1 MPSPSPARHRSSWLL
16 AGLAA
21 LTGLLGL
28 LAVLAPVTADDPVV
42 SWPPSGEQ
50 PASTVLPLSPYRPL
64 QLQATVPCAA
74 LQALDARGGGA
85 ALRTMPADA
94 WAAVDQGLLVT
105 VAAGQVRVRAS
116 GAGLLTEPVP
126 AGDCTYLVR
135 ADSGGVRVE
144 RDGTGLAAEAGLLPP
159 QVAQLETAL
168 EGQPAAS
175 GLAVELHTD
184 ARYESS
190 PTVLKTAL
198 LVAHALA
205 LMALLVLAWRCWRGA
220 GSGLVRPRLAAA
232 DGVVVVV
239 SLAWAVLGPVNI
251 DDSWYLL
258 MARNAQESGYIGNYV
273 YQFNVTENP
282 FATSQYAMQAWGAVG
297 GWGLLWMR
305 VLPLVYGLTTYV
317 LLRVLVAT
325 ALGRAATWR
334 AGRWS
339 ARGPAAGWALALAH
353 LLWFL
358 PYGSTLRPEPL
369 IALGT
374 AGVMVLAELAR
385 RRESVGVLAAAT
397 ALAALTLT
405 AAPAGLVACAPLAL
419 ALPWLWRWWRAVGA
433 PHRIGAVLLAG
444 ASASVV
450 VLPGFADA
458 SLGDVLESTAVHRWY
473 YRQYPWYAE
482 FFHYQNLLEL
492 SDHGGWARRLPVLL
506 TLAVLGAAAIATGR
520 RAGTG
525 GPVGRLLAT
534 SAAMTALGLA
544 SLVLTPTKW
553 VNHFGAVAAPAT
565 VLLAAAL
572 LRSPV
577 PRRAPAAAVALATA
591 AAGAAAAVGF
601 AGPNLWRPF
610 GDWGQPFGNHTVI
623 GTPFE
628 LSLTTPSFGP
638 LALRNPVLWLA
649 VALAAVWWAR
659 RARPTGLTPDRAVLT
674 TATGLTVALLLAAFV
689 VAPLR
694 QHPGP
699 SVARMNLQALT
710 GAPCGLAGDVRV
722 RTAAGSRPVTE
733 VTAGQPVFADQ
744 VSAVLWPCVD
754 QIAIENGIASAPT
767 VRLRAGEGLE
777 DAIAGNSVFPPNGG
791 TLVQLDRAAEF
802 VELPSALSP
811 VGVPTLD
818 WGHVEL
824 VVPDHP
830 VGLMDLRVDQVRR
843 EGWVQLPTLVG
854 EQYTGRTYIG

>member
-1 MPSPSPARHRSSWLL
+1 VPSPSPARHRSSWLL

-144 RDGTGLAAEAGLLPP
+144 RDGTGLATEAGLLPP

-358 PYGSTLRPEPL
+358 PYGITLRPEPL

-385 RRESVGVLAAAT
+385 RRESVGVLGAAT

-405 AAPAGLVACAPLAL
+405 VAPSGLVACAPLAL
-419 ALPWLWRWWRAVGA
+419 ALPWLGRWLRAA
-433 PHRIGAVLLAG
+433 DPSHRIGAVLVAG

-473 YRQYPWYAE
+473 YRQHPWYEE
-482 FFHYQNLLEL
+482 FVHYQNLLEP
-492 SDHGGWARRLPVLL
+492 SDQGSWARRLPVLL
-506 TLAVLGAAAIATGR
+506 TLAVLGGAAITAGR

-525 GPVGRLLAT
+525 GPLGRLLAT
-534 SAAMTALGLA
+534 SAAMSALALA
-544 SLVLTPTKW
+544 ALVLTPTKW

-628 LSLTTPSFGP
+628 LSLTAPSFGP

>member
-1 MPSPSPARHRSSWLL
+1 
-16 AGLAA
+16 
-21 LTGLLGL
+21 
-28 LAVLAPVTADDPVV
+28 
-42 SWPPSGEQ
+42 
-50 PASTVLPLSPYRPL
+50 
-64 QLQATVPCAA
+64 
-74 LQALDARGGGA
+74 
-85 ALRTMPADA
+85 
-94 WAAVDQGLLVT
+94 
-105 VAAGQVRVRAS
+105 
-116 GAGLLTEPVP
+116 
-126 AGDCTYLVR
+126 
-135 ADSGGVRVE
+135 
-144 RDGTGLAAEAGLLPP
+144 
-159 QVAQLETAL
+159 AL
-168 EGQPAAS
+168 EGLPAAS

-190 PTVLKTAL
+190 PTVLKTVL

-205 LMALLVLAWRCWRGA
+205 LTVLLVLAWRRWRGT
-220 GSGLVRPRLAAA
+220 GPGLARPHLSVA
-232 DGVVVVV
+232 DAVVVVV

-258 MARNAQESGYIGNYV
+258 MARNAQESGYVGNYV

-282 FATSQYAMQAWGAVG
+282 FSTSQYVMQAWGAVG
-297 GWGLLWMR
+297 GWSLLWMR
-305 VLPLVYGLTTYV
+305 VLPLVYGLATYV
-317 LLRVLVAT
+317 LLRVLVT
-325 ALGRAATWR
+325 TVLGRAGTWPT
-334 AGRWS
+334 GRWP
-339 ARGPAAGWALALAH
+339 ARGPAAVWALALAH

-358 PYGSTLRPEPL
+358 PYGITLRPEPL

-405 AAPAGLVACAPLAL
+405 VAPTGLVACAPLAL
-419 ALPWLWRWWRAVGA
+419 ALPWLGRWLRAADA
-433 PHRIGAVLLAG
+433 PHRTAAVLVAG
-444 ASASVV
+444 ASASIV

-473 YRQYPWYAE
+473 YRQHPWYEE
-482 FFHYQNLLEL
+482 FVHYRNLLEL
-492 SDHGGWARRLPVLL
+492 SDQGAWARRLPVLL
-506 TLAVLGAAAIATGR
+506 TLAVLAGAAIAAGR

-534 SAAMTALGLA
+534 SAVLTALGLA
-544 SLVLTPTKW
+544 SLMLTPTKW

-565 VLLAAAL
+565 VLLAAAM

-577 PRRAPAAAVALATA
+577 PRRAPAAAVVLATV

-610 GDWGQPFGNHTVI
+610 GDWGQPFGDHTVI

-628 LSLTTPSFGP
+628 LSLTAPSFGP

-649 VALAAVWWAR
+649 IALTAVWWAR
-659 RARPTGLTPDRAVLT
+659 RTRWPPRRPRPTGLTPDRAVLT
-674 TATGLTVALLLAAFV
+674 AATGLTVALLLAVFV

-694 QHPGP
+694 QYPGP
-699 SVARMNLQALT
+699 SVALTNVQALT
-710 GAPCGLAGDVRV
+710 GAPCGLAGDLRV
-722 RTAAGSRPVTE
+722 RTAAGSRPITE
-733 VTAGQPVFADQ
+733 VIAGRPVFVDQ

-754 QIAIENGIASAPT
+754 QIAIENGIASVPA

-777 DAIAGNSVFPPNGG
+777 DAVSGNSMFPPNGG
-791 TLVQLDRAAEF
+791 TLVQLDRTAEF

-811 VGVPTLD
+811 VGVPTLP

-830 VGLMDLRVDQVRR
+830 
-843 EGWVQLPTLVG
+843 
-854 EQYTGRTYIG
+854 